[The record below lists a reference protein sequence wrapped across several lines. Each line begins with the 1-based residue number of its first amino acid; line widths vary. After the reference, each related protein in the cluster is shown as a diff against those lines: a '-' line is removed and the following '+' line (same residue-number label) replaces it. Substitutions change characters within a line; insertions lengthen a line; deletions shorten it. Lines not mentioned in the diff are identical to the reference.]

1 MKPKEEKIPGMTQFT
16 MRYASDDE
24 GLTWGILKNLHFG
37 EVRLSALLTC
47 VEEKKLHELKLY
59 PRMGDI
65 DGTNNLLI

>member
-1 MKPKEEKIPGMTQFT
+1 MM
-16 MRYASDDE
+16 MRVLLGGFS
-24 GLTWGILKNLHFG
+24 INLHFG